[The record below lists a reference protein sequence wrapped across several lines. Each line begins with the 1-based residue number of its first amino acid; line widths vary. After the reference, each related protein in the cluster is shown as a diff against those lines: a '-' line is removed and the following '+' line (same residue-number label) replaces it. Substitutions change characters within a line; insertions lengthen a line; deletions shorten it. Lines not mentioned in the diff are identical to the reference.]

1 MKPSSLRMRAISS
14 FSLEA
19 GESTLACRARIAL
32 RMRDRKS
39 ATGSVVKLIYFSST
53 VRSPRRAGEPATA
66 LLQIVFSFEFLVFCS
81 KLKTENC
88 YQDDLETPGISPL
101 SARLR
106 KHKRQMPNLRRKPRG
121 RPQIA
126 QRLCWR
132 DENFGFRASL
142 TRFAVVAIKSFYCRN
157 GMPMCFKSARASL
170 SFLAVVTM
178 VTFMPFCLSILA

>member
-1 MKPSSLRMRAISS
+1 M
-14 FSLEA
+14 
-19 GESTLACRARIAL
+19 
-32 RMRDRKS
+32 
-39 ATGSVVKLIYFSST
+39 
-53 VRSPRRAGEPATA
+53 TA
-66 LLQIVFSFEFLVFCS
+66 LHKVFSFEFLVRDS

-121 RPQIA
+121 LPQIA

-142 TRFAVVAIKSFYCRN
+142 TRFAVVAMNFL
-157 GMPMCFKSARASL
+157 FSL
-170 SFLAVVTM
+170 V
-178 VTFMPFCLSILA
+178 